1 MGKNKN
7 KSSDKISLTLS
18 ESLLPISLLIIM
30 LSFNVY
36 VYGDSSMSG
45 SNQFILLLEAGSSL
59 GYINNHCIYSYD
71 PICLDLKLRA

>member
-36 VYGDSSMSG
+36 VYGDNSMSG
-45 SNQFILLLEAGSSL
+45 SNQFILLLGAAVG
-59 GYINNHCIYSYD
+59 IV
-71 PICLDLKLRA
+71 CLL

>member
-36 VYGDSSMSG
+36 VYGDNSMSG
-45 SNQFILLLEAGSSL
+45 SNQFILLLGAAVGIVL
-59 GYINNHCIYSYD
+59 GLS
-71 PICLDLKLRA
+71 